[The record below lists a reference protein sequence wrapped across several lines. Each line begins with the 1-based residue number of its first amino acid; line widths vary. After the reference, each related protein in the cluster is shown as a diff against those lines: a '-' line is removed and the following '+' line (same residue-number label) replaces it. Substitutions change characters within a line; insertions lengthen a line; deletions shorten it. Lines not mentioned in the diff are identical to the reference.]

1 MEWCA
6 VIHFWIYLEVET
18 TGNMEG
24 SDLSIR
30 VEDVKVDT
38 NVVGLSNGSNRVA
51 LN

>member
-6 VIHFWIYLEVET
+6 VIHFSIYLEVET

-24 SDLSIR
+24 SDLSR
-30 VEDVKVDT
+30 RGEDVKVDT
-38 NVVGLSNGSNRVA
+38 KIVGLSNGNNRVA